1 MPCFNI
7 VRQRSLYFDLLVH
20 YHSTSVVIYSK
31 WGRGT
36 GTTAERTRRRSATR
50 IVLRRQSIGAEGEKR
65 LHYWCFI
72 DPLNLI

>member
-36 GTTAERTRRRSATR
+36 GTTAERTSGAPRRALCSGVKVSVPKERSGYT
-50 IVLRRQSIGAEGEKR
+50 IGVS
-65 LHYWCFI
+65 
-72 DPLNLI
+72 